1 MPNPVAGQI
10 VEAMTTRG
18 LHLAIAESLTGGA
31 LAAAVVDVPGA
42 SKMFL
47 GSIVAYDTSLKSS
60 LLGVD
65 EALLAK
71 VGAVDSQVAAQMA
84 EGARLRLATAAKVSK
99 AATVGLACTGV
110 AGPDSQDGKPVGTV
124 FIAVDTPGGALVRE
138 FLVPGDRA
146 KIRNS
151 TIGSALNL
159 LAEVLGL

>member
-1 MPNPVAGQI
+1 MPNIVAAQI

-47 GSIVAYDTSLKSS
+47 GSIVAYDTSLKAS

-65 EALLAK
+65 DALLAK
-71 VGAVDSQVAAQMA
+71 VGAVDSKVATQMA
-84 EGARLRLATAAKVSK
+84 AGARLRLATAAKVSE

-110 AGPDSQDGKPVGTV
+110 AGPNIQDGKPVGTV
-124 FIAVDTPGGALVRE
+124 FISVDAPGGALVRE
-138 FLVPGDRA
+138 LLVAGDRSQ
-146 KIRNS
+146 IRKS
-151 TIGSALNL
+151 TVGSALNL